1 MTAPVK
7 PSRLRLTREHHE
19 QFLRMLPA
27 ITRTAQIAFR
37 DRDPESRE
45 EATAEVIAAAYAMFV
60 GLVQTG
66 REALAYASPLAAFG
80 IKHVKIGRKEGTKLN
95 CKDVS
100 SEYARLKK
108 GVVMERLDRYDR
120 DTQSWLEILVEDR
133 HAGPAETAI
142 ARIDI
147 GEWSRSLPPRDR
159 KIARFLSVG
168 HTTGQ
173 AARRFKLSP
182 GRISQKRREYL
193 ESWQAFQGEGPHTDH
208 DVAA

>member
-1 MTAPVK
+1 MIAPVK

-60 GLVQTG
+60 GLVQAG

-108 GVVMERLDRYDR
+108 GIVMERLDRYDR

-133 HAGPAETAI
+133 HAGPAETAA
-142 ARIDI
+142 ARIDFSD
-147 GEWSRSLPPRDR
+147 WLRSLPRR
-159 KIARFLSVG
+159 ARRIAETLAIGETTSVV
-168 HTTGQ
+168 
-173 AARRFKLSP
+173 ARRFHVSP
-182 GRISQKRREYL
+182 GRVSQLRREL
-193 ESWQAFQGEGPHTDH
+193 KGSWEEFQGDERT
-208 DVAA
+208 AA